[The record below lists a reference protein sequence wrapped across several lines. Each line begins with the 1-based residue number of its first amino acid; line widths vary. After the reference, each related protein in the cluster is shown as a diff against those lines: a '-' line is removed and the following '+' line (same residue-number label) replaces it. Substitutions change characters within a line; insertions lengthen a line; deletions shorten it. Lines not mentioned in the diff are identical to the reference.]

1 MAQKRYTVVLSIE
14 AKASLREGGRD
25 SKKLRS
31 VSKGEDQEKE
41 NYKSHTSSY
50 ACQDELELPRR
61 LLLLLRLH
69 KLLAALLRILS
80 CMVDGVLDTI
90 HAFSLA
96 FHQH

>member
-1 MAQKRYTVVLSIE
+1 MAQKRYTVVWSME

-25 SKKLRS
+25 RKKLRS
-31 VSKGEDQEKE
+31 VSKGKDQQEE
-41 NYKSHTSSY
+41 NYKSHTSSD
-50 ACQDELELPRR
+50 ACQYELELPRR

-80 CMVDGVLDTI
+80 GVVDGVRDTI

>member
-1 MAQKRYTVVLSIE
+1 MAQKRYTVVWSME

-25 SKKLRS
+25 SQKLRS
-31 VSKGEDQEKE
+31 VLKGEYQEKK
-41 NYKSHTSSY
+41 NYKSHTSSD
-50 ACQDELELPRR
+50 ACQDELELPCR

>member
-1 MAQKRYTVVLSIE
+1 MAQKRYTVVWSME

-25 SKKLRS
+25 SQKLRS
-31 VSKGEDQEKE
+31 VLKGEDQEKK
-41 NYKSHTSSY
+41 NYKSHTSSD

>member
-1 MAQKRYTVVLSIE
+1 MAQKRYTVVWSME

-25 SKKLRS
+25 SKRLRS
-31 VSKGEDQEKE
+31 VLKGEDQEKK
-41 NYKSHTSSY
+41 NYKSHTSSD

-80 CMVDGVLDTI
+80 CMVDGILDPI
-90 HAFSLA
+90 HTLPLA
-96 FHQH
+96 FYQQ